1 MTTLPIIGRSPAA
14 VISRARMLG
23 FECWPYRAERRANGT
38 WVHHYRK
45 ADQQVA
51 PRRTA
56 ENLLR
61 IEGELSA

>member
-14 VISRARMLG
+14 VISRAQMLG
-23 FECWPYRAERRANGT
+23 FDGWPYRAERRANGT
-38 WVHHYRK
+38 WVHYYRK
-45 ADQQVA
+45 ADQKVPA
-51 PRRTA
+51 RRTA